1 MRITFYGGVGEI
13 GGNKVLLECGGSR
26 VFLDFGRNF
35 RQEDSYFQYPFDP
48 PLDVGDLIRTGILPD
63 ISGLYRDSGRG
74 GAVEAVV
81 VSHAH
86 SDHYG
91 HIPLL
96 AEGTRVLMG
105 ETAWLIVRARL
116 EAMARQSWTDRVDH
130 LDVGTFRT
138 GDELEIGPFR
148 IRPVHVDHSVPGA
161 YGLLVECE
169 DGVRLVYTGDLR
181 RHGEAA
187 RLTQDFLREAA
198 DWGADVALVE
208 GTRVAPEADPEAAA
222 ARLFEQ
228 MLALRLGERIP
239 KRIAKEVK
247 RESDVLEELAAVADD
262 HPEALVMVEAAWADV
277 DRARTVW
284 RASLRTERRL
294 VVDEREAYLLY
305 RMREDPGLEG
315 LPGPGDLAVMVWR
328 RRRSSGPAS
337 RRLSEVLGEIEDAG
351 GEVLD
356 ADSAAG
362 EIWSNPGGFLFLTG
376 HPTRALK
383 DLMSSG
389 RECRGR
395 LAYVMSRS
403 EPFTE
408 EMVIGLDRLLNWL
421 ALYGVR
427 SYFRIHVSGHASPD
441 ELREIVE
448 EMNPRMVIPVHTEHP
463 DLFRHYVPRDMR
475 GSTVIPSLGGAVD
488 VGRSPG

>member
-1 MRITFYGGVGEI
+1 MKITFYGGVGEI

-26 VFLDFGRNF
+26 LFLDFGRNF
-35 RQEDSYFQYPFDP
+35 RQEDSFFQYPFDP

-63 ISGLYRDSGRG
+63 IAGLYSGG
-74 GAVEAVV
+74 GAVDAVV

-96 AEGTRVLMG
+96 AEGTRVMMG

-116 EAMARQSWTDRVDH
+116 EAMARQTWTDRVDH
-130 LDVGTFRT
+130 LDVETFRT
-138 GDELEIGPFR
+138 GDELTVGPFR
-148 IRPVHVDHSVPGA
+148 LRPVHVDHSVPGA

-169 DGVRLVYTGDLR
+169 AEGRRLVYTGDLR
-181 RHGEAA
+181 THGEAS
-187 RLTQDFLREAA
+187 RLTEDFVREAS

-228 MLALRLGERIP
+228 MLALRLGDRIP
-239 KRIAKEVK
+239 KRVAKEAR
-247 RESDVLEELAAVADD
+247 REGDVLQELVAVADD
-262 HPEALVMVEAAWADV
+262 HPDNLLMVEAAWADI

-284 RASLRTERRL
+284 RTSIKTGRRL
-294 VVDEREAYLLY
+294 VVDEREAYLLH
-305 RMREDPGLEG
+305 RMREDPGLQG
-315 LPGPGDLAVMVWR
+315 LPDARDLTVMVWR
-328 RRRSSGPAS
+328 RRKSSGPAS
-337 RRLSEVLGEIEDAG
+337 RRLAEALEEIEDAG

-356 ADSAAG
+356 ADSAAR
-362 EIWSNPGGFLFLTG
+362 EVWSNPGGFLFLTG

-383 DLMSSG
+383 DLMASG
-389 RECRGR
+389 QECRGR
-395 LAYVMSRS
+395 LTYVMSRS

-427 SYFRIHVSGHASPD
+427 SYYRIHVSGHAAPE

-448 EMNPRMVIPVHTEHP
+448 EIDPARIVPMHTEHP
-463 DLFRHYVPRDMR
+463 DLFRLYVPRDKR
-475 GSTVIPSLGGAVD
+475 DSLIVPSLGEPISLG
-488 VGRSPG
+488 